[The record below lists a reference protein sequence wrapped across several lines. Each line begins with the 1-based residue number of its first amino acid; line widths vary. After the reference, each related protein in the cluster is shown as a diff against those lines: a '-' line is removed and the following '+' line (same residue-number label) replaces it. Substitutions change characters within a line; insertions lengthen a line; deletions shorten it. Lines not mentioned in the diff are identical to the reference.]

1 MPAKPERPLS
11 GWRTRRLLRAG
22 GLIVRDGAAF
32 RLHQRA
38 DERSRRCG
46 RVPPHIVARLKG
58 QQLLVSFRGD
68 PDRLV
73 QTGDA
78 PPVRLQ
84 PLAVSDPLDGNAPE
98 SLLDLAARRCAE
110 ETRLRAAASRF
121 GADYHLAAAPGF
133 RRADDPRLQRAAL
146 GRLEAVEKELGANG
160 AEAAEMLVLDRLT
173 LSAFRHV
180 TGQGV
185 AEAQSVLVRLAEVY
199 GLLAPGQAVGRALAS
214 S

>member
-68 PDRLV
+68 PDRLE
-73 QTGDA
+73 QAGDA
-78 PPVRLQ
+78 PAVRLK
-84 PLAVSDPLDGNAPE
+84 PLAVSDPLDGKAPKR
-98 SLLDLAARRCAE
+98 LLELAVTGCAE
-110 ETRLRAAASRF
+110 GTRLRAAASRF
-121 GADYHLAAAPGF
+121 GADYHLAASPGF

-146 GRLEAVEKELGANG
+146 GRLEAVEKELGANA

-173 LSAFRHV
+173 LSAFGHV

-185 AEAQSVLVRLAEVY
+185 AEALSVLMRLAEVY